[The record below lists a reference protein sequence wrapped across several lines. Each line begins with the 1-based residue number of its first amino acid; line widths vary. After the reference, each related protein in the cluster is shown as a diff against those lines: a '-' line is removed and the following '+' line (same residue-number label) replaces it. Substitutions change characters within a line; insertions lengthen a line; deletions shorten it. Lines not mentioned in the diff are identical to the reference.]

1 MSQQHIVQAPVSIKL
16 TMSLSLCITY
26 FYWGSRIE
34 LAFSYITLSHDPL
47 HSLSGRARI

>member
-16 TMSLSLCITY
+16 TMSLSLCIT
-26 FYWGSRIE
+26 WSRIE